1 MNILVTGSRGFIGS
15 VITQRAI
22 DHGHKIIAIDNGDRG
37 LNRIKRSQRGLIL
50 LKRDCREGV
59 EDILQSYHCDAII
72 HLAAGTGS
80 LSRPYEELVDLNINM
95 TKTLYLDAL
104 DNNVPVFVYPMTSL
118 SLDPELKD
126 APYVKSKQD
135 GMDWLLSYSQNKSTK
150 VIPFMFCNQAGAYKG
165 LTEYRQKEVHV
176 GPVMLDCH
184 MKKRPFIINGND
196 YDTLDGTPAR
206 DYVNVVNT
214 ADFILNEIKLNL
226 FYKMPSYTGPI
237 FLGTG
242 EVTTTLQLVNY
253 FREVI
258 GPLDIEIG
266 PRRAFD
272 TGSIQCTSTALK
284 DFHGPDLIF
293 AKKTYTEEWTTL
305 LELLLPDRPIHA

>member
-1 MNILVTGSRGFIGS
+1 MRILVTGSRGFIGS
-15 VITQRAI
+15 VLTQRAL
-22 DHGHKIIAIDNGDRG
+22 DKGHCVVAVDNGDRG
-37 LNRIKRSQRGLIL
+37 LNRIKKWQPDLTL
-50 LKRDCREGV
+50 VKKDCREGIS
-59 EDILQSYHCDAII
+59 DLLANHPCDAVV

-95 TKTLYLDAL
+95 TRTLYKDAC
-104 DNNVPVFVYPMTSL
+104 DHNVPAFVFPMTSL

-135 GMDWLLSYSQNKSTK
+135 GMDWLLSQDGVTQ
-150 VIPFMFCNQAGAYKG
+150 VIPFMFCNQAGGYKG
-165 LTEYRQKEVHV
+165 LTEYRKKEVHV
-176 GPVMLDCH
+176 GPTMLDCYL
-184 MKKRPFIINGND
+184 KKVPFIINGND
-196 YDTLDGTPAR
+196 YDTVDGTPSR

-214 ADFILNEIKLNL
+214 ADFILNEIRKSMGGKGWPA
-226 FYKMPSYTGPI
+226 YKSPI

-242 EVTTTLQLVNY
+242 EVTTTLQLVGY

-272 TGSIQCTSTALK
+272 TGSIQCTSSALK
-284 DFHGPDLIF
+284 DFCGDYLIY
-293 AKKTYTEEWTTL
+293 AKKTYTAEWTTL
-305 LELLLPDRPIHA
+305 LELLLPDRPQT